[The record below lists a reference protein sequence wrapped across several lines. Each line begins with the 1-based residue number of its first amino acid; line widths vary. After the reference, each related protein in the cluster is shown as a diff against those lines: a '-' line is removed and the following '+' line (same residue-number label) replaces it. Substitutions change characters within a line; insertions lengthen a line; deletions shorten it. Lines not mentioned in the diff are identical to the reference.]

1 MVNRMLREIVD
12 HVNVGVVI
20 IGSDLKVR
28 LWNRWMENVSGVDSY
43 RACTLTLTDLMP
55 SLRVSGLEEKIYDA
69 LQLGRES
76 HCRLQGA
83 SQLAWAADLEVTI
96 QPLATQ
102 YHLHA
107 MTPRGESE
115 DRRCL
120 IQFRN
125 AAKTARTQGNP
136 VTIDAQAPLETA
148 SNANV
153 PLGECENGRC
163 ERPRILL
170 ADDNPITRGMIR
182 KVLKAEGYDLQEVAN
197 GHEAVRLVQLASCF
211 DLVLMDV
218 CMPLMNG
225 LEAAAQI
232 RALIGPKGGVPII
245 ALAAKAGAMDRDRF
259 QNAGID
265 DFLVKPIHTSAL
277 LEKCRMHLENH
288 ALDPMFG
295 RELSNA

>member
-1 MVNRMLREIVD
+1 MLREIVD

-55 SLRVSGLEEKIYDA
+55 SLRLSGLEAKIHDA
-69 LQLGRES
+69 LHLERES
-76 HCRLQGA
+76 KCRLQGA

-102 YHLHA
+102 YQLHA
-107 MTPRGESE
+107 MTPRGDNLE
-115 DRRCL
+115 RRCL

-125 AAKTARTQGNP
+125 AGAAAQPNGDVATHNTDTSPRAGAYEDVGNN
-136 VTIDAQAPLETA
+136 
-148 SNANV
+148 S
-153 PLGECENGRC
+153 G
-163 ERPRILL
+163 RPRILL

-182 KVLKAEGYDLQEVAN
+182 KVLQAEGYELQEAAN
-197 GHEAVRLVQLASCF
+197 GHDAVRIVQLASCF

-225 LEAAAQI
+225 LEAASQI
-232 RALIGPKGGVPII
+232 RALIGPKGQIPII
-245 ALAAKAGAMDRDRF
+245 ALAAKAGAVDREKFR
-259 QNAGID
+259 NADIN

-277 LEKCRMHLENH
+277 VEKCRMHLELQSSHTLN
-288 ALDPMFG
+288 D